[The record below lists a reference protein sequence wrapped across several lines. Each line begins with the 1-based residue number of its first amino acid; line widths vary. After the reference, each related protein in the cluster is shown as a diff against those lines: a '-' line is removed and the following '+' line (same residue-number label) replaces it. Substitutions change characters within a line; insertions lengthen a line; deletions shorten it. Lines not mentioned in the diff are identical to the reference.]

1 LLKSLGHVFSPAVA
15 KSCIFDTRDDLR
27 GFKEPR

>member
-1 LLKSLGHVFSPAVA
+1 VFSPAVA